1 MLFPRRK
8 NVERKGK
15 VLEFFESFYI
25 AISISDFSPQENDF
39 KWNFNFY
46 GLENGLTKR
55 FHPYITCSSVLTTYV
70 GIVQNCN

>member
-39 KWNFNFY
+39 K
-46 GLENGLTKR
+46 
-55 FHPYITCSSVLTTYV
+55 
-70 GIVQNCN
+70 